1 MRVVIA
7 TLVATCSRRTYARCS
22 RAQRKE
28 NAARERFTELA
39 PMRRS
44 PDARDGHECEL
55 DARPDCSL

>member
-1 MRVVIA
+1 MRAVIA

-44 PDARDGHECEL
+44 PDARDV
-55 DARPDCSL
+55 A